1 MVVRKLLILFM
12 LSLFVAC
19 SQDQMTLNPQDES
32 AFSTDDIERSLSKKK
47 PTKVFRTPGAI
58 TVDADEAE
66 WANVPKHKMRLE
78 VASSPAV
85 AISNKFDLSSYF
97 KILWDDDYL
106 YVFANILDDEINTNG
121 TELFER
127 DGFEIY
133 LDGDNS
139 KNLGV
144 RPPDIFPPPA
154 YDSSDDFFRFIPG
167 EGSALSAY
175 DIIDGSNFE
184 FAIQTTSNGWNLEVK
199 MPFADLIDFPAPA
212 VAGHVFGLEFQT
224 NDNDGDVR
232 NNFLKWHSAL
242 DESFFDPSLFGE
254 AVLFNAI
261 PE

>member
-1 MVVRKLLILFM
+1 MVLKKLLILCIFSM
-12 LSLFVAC
+12 FLAC
-19 SQDQMTLNPQDES
+19 SQDQMSLNPQAEDAIS
-32 AFSTDDIERSLSKKK
+32 GSDIERSLSKKK

-58 TVDADEAE
+58 TVDGNEAE

-78 VASSPAV
+78 VNSTPAV

-121 TELFER
+121 EELFER

-144 RPPDIFPPPA
+144 RPPDVFPPPA
-154 YDSSDDFFRFIPG
+154 YDLSDDFFRFIPG
-167 EGSALSAY
+167 EANALSAY

-184 FAIQTTSNGWNLEVK
+184 FAIQTSGNGWNLEVK
-199 MPFADLIDFPAPA
+199 MPLADLIDFPAPG

-224 NDNDGDVR
+224 NDNDGDQR
-232 NNFLKWHSAL
+232 NNFLKWNSGL

-254 AVLFNAI
+254 AVLFDAI